1 MSKTDV
7 IAIFCSDLHLSL
19 TPPPLR
25 SKEPDWFAAMQRP
38 LDELRQLQEKHGC
51 PIFCAGDV
59 FDRWNAPAEL
69 INWTIQHLPHMYVI
83 PGQHDLPD
91 HDLSQIERSAYWTL
105 VKANV
110 IHHMENGIM
119 WGDNGGERGSAVLS
133 KAVFVYPF
141 AFGTEISPLK
151 QRPHGFGHTIA
162 IIHQYNWTQRN
173 GYDGAP
179 IQQSVSQHNRPEFE
193 GYDLVVSGDNH
204 IPFIHKWRDCQFVNC
219 GGLMRRKSDDR
230 FDPRV
235 WLLSRDGSIGWHKLD
250 ISKDV
255 YLATAKAQEME
266 KAPSTD
272 LSGLMKRLEELG
284 ACALDFVAAM
294 KLDLETNP
302 TRRGVESRIT
312 KAMES

>member
-105 VKANV
+105 VQ
-110 IHHMENGIM
+110 
-119 WGDNGGERGSAVLS
+119 S
-133 KAVFVYPF
+133 KAITDLPRVNGFTSDKWPGLCVRAFPF
-141 AFGTEISPLK
+141 GE
-151 QRPHGFGHTIA
+151 TICPNRNLPKSDIHIA
-162 IIHQYNWTQRN
+162 VIHQYNWIPGCSYQDASRQ
-173 GYDGAP
+173 A
-179 IQQSVSQHNRPEFE
+179 SLHRNRPEFD
-193 GYDLVVSGDNH
+193 GYDIVVSGDNH
-204 IPFIHKWRDCQFVNC
+204 IPFSCSSSKDGSCFINC
-219 GGLMRRKSDDR
+219 GGIMRRKTNDY
-230 FDPRV
+230 FDPCV
-235 WLLSRDGSIGWHKLD
+235 WLLQKADTRIGFKVTRHRLD
-250 ISKDV
+250 ISKDK
-255 YLATAKAQEME
+255 YLETAKAQEME
-266 KAPSTD
+266 KDSSTD

-302 TRRGVESRIT
+302 ARRGVESRIT
-312 KAMES
+312 KAMER